1 MAAKTQY
8 KMNKTKGRVIS
19 VNESLVGA
27 QITEGAVINGEVAY
41 IIIEDGKRLKS
52 EVIDVKSG
60 NTVYLQVFEDTSWMR
75 AGDLVEFSGLPLAVK
90 LGPGILGSVTD
101 GLQNPLYELA
111 KIEWFLERGL
121 EVEPLDTTVKWLFT
135 PSVQKGDV
143 VTGGGIL
150 GAVPE
155 KLFEHKIFVP
165 FSMQENYTVAHIA
178 DKGNYTIDED
188 IAIVKDSAGHS
199 IKLQMA
205 FDWPVK
211 KPMPFHERS
220 VPVTPLP
227 TGIRILDA
235 LFPIAYGGTACCPG
249 PFGAGKTVLQH
260 SLAKHS
266 QADIVIM
273 AACGERAG
281 EAVEIFKDFPELIDP
296 KTGKSLM
303 DRTYIVGNTSSMPVA
318 AREASVYL
326 ATTVG
331 EYYRKQGLDV
341 LILADSTS
349 RWAQA
354 LRETS
359 GRKEE
364 IPGPEAFPMYISTL
378 ISAFYDRAGVD
389 ILENGQTGSLSIMGT
404 VSPAGG
410 NFDEPVTQ
418 ATLLSTGAFWGLSR
432 ALSDARKYP
441 AIDRIDSNSK
451 YPSLLKIEEV
461 SLLMELLR
469 DGKSIAS
476 NILLM
481 GEKGITDEAYI
492 SYQKAELVDAV
503 FLQQNSFNDV
513 DGVTNPDRLR
523 IMFDIVKEIIDAPVT
538 LKGKENIRS
547 HFNFMRQAYM
557 DWNLIQV
564 DDEKFE
570 KQKTQILN
578 LVKKMGHAKENI

>member
-1 MAAKTQY
+1 MQ
-8 KMNKTKGRVIS
+8 KGKGKVVS

-27 QITEGAVINGEVAY
+27 QTTDVAVMNGEVAY
-41 IIIEDGKRLKS
+41 IIIEDGKRLKA
-52 EVIDVKSG
+52 EVIDVKKG
-60 NTVYLQVFEDTSWMR
+60 NQVYLQVFEDTSWMKV
-75 AGDLVEFSGLPLAVK
+75 GDPVEFTGLPLAVK

-121 EVEPLDTTVKWLFT
+121 EVSPLDTTKKWHFT
-135 PSVQKGDV
+135 PKAKSGDKI
-143 VTGGGIL
+143 TGGGVL
-150 GAVPE
+150 GSVPE
-155 KLFEHKIFVP
+155 KLFNHKIFVP
-165 FSMQENYTVAHIA
+165 FSLQGEYTLQRIVSEG
-178 DKGNYTIDED
+178 DYTINEP
-188 IAIVKDSAGHS
+188 IATITDSAGNPTE
-199 IKLQMA
+199 LTMA
-205 FDWPVK
+205 FEWPVK
-211 KPMPFHERS
+211 KSMPFHQRS
-220 VPVTPLP
+220 VPKRPMS

-235 LFPIAYGGTACCPG
+235 LFPIAQGGTACSPG

-266 QADIVIM
+266 EADVVII

-281 EAVEIFKDFPELIDP
+281 EAVEVFKDFPELIDP

-318 AREASVYL
+318 AREASVYM

-331 EYYRKQGLDV
+331 EYYRKQGLNV

-378 ISAFYDRAGVD
+378 ISAFYDRAGVE
-389 ILENGQTGSLSIMGT
+389 ILSDGNTGSLSIIGT

-451 YPSLLKIEEV
+451 YPSLLEEEEV
-461 SLLMELLR
+461 AYLLELLR
-469 DGKSIAS
+469 DGKTIAS
-476 NILLM
+476 NIILM
-481 GEKGITDEAYI
+481 GEKGITDESYI
-492 SYQKAELVDAV
+492 RYQKSELLDAV
-503 FLQQNSFNDV
+503 FLQQNSFHEV
-513 DGVTNPDRLR
+513 DGVTHLKRLR
-523 IMFDIVKEIIDAPVT
+523 LMFEMVQKIIDAPVE
-538 LKGKENIRS
+538 LQGKEKIRT
-547 HFNFMRQAYM
+547 HFNFLRQAFL
-557 DWNLIQV
+557 DWNYMAP
-564 DDEKFE
+564 DDEGFE
-570 KQKTQILN
+570 KQKTKLLN
-578 LVKKMGHAKENI
+578 LVKKMVHVAENV

>member
-1 MAAKTQY
+1 MQVAKG
-8 KMNKTKGRVIS
+8 KVVS
-19 VNESLVGA
+19 VDESLVGV
-27 QITEGAVINGEVAY
+27 QTTEGAVMNGEVAY
-41 IIIEDGKRLKS
+41 IVIEDGKRLKS
-52 EVIDVKSG
+52 EVIDVKKG
-60 NTVYLQVFEDTSWMR
+60 GVAFLQVFEDTSWMKV
-75 AGDLVEFSGLPLAVK
+75 GDPVEFTGLPLAVK

-101 GLQNPLYELA
+101 GLQNPLYELG

-121 EVEPLDTTVKWLFT
+121 EVDPLDATKKWSFT
-135 PSVQKGDV
+135 PKAKKGDTL
-143 VTGGGIL
+143 TGGSVL
-150 GAVPE
+150 GTVPE

-165 FSMQENYTVAHIA
+165 FSISGDCVLEQIVDEGDYTVDEPIA
-178 DKGNYTIDED
+178 TLMDPEGRPIELK
-188 IAIVKDSAGHS
+188 
-199 IKLQMA
+199 MA

-211 KPMPFHERS
+211 QSMPFHKRS
-220 VPVTPLP
+220 VPEKPLP

-235 LFPIAYGGTACCPG
+235 LFPIAYGGTACNPG

-260 SLAKHS
+260 SLARHS
-266 QADIVIM
+266 QADVVII

-281 EAVEIFKDFPELIDP
+281 EAVEVFKDFPELIDP
-296 KTGKSLM
+296 RTGKSLM

-318 AREASVYL
+318 AREASVYM

-331 EYYRKQGLDV
+331 EYYRKQGLNV

-378 ISAFYDRAGVD
+378 ISAFYDRAGVEVLPD
-389 ILENGQTGSLSIMGT
+389 GNTGSLSIIGT

-451 YPSLLKIEEV
+451 YPSLLREEEV
-461 SLLMELLR
+461 SFLLELLR
-469 DGKSIAS
+469 EGKTIAS
-476 NILLM
+476 NIILM
-481 GEKGITDEAYI
+481 GEKGITDESYI
-492 SYQKAELVDAV
+492 TYQKAELLDAV
-503 FLQQNSFNDV
+503 FLQQNSFHQV
-513 DGVTNPDRLR
+513 DGVTSPDRLR
-523 IMFDIVKEIIDAPVT
+523 MMFDLVREIIETPVEI
-538 LKGKENIRS
+538 KGKDEIRS
-547 HFNFMRQAYM
+547 HFNFIRQAFL
-557 DWNLIQV
+557 DWNYMSPQ
-564 DDEKFE
+564 EEGFG
-570 KQKTQILN
+570 KQKAKLVN
-578 LVKKMGHAKENI
+578 LVKQREHAPENI

>member
-1 MAAKTQY
+1 MMQKAKG
-8 KMNKTKGRVIS
+8 KVVS
-19 VNESLVGA
+19 VNESLVAA
-27 QITEGAVINGEVAY
+27 QTTEGSVMNGEVAY

-52 EVIDVKSG
+52 EVIDVKP
-60 NTVYLQVFEDTSWMR
+60 NDMVYLQVFEDTGWMKV
-75 AGDLVEFSGLPLAVK
+75 GDLVEFSGLPLAVK

-111 KIEWFLERGL
+111 KKEWFLERGL
-121 EVEPLDTTVKWLFT
+121 VVEPLDITVKWHFT
-135 PSVQKGDV
+135 PSVQKGDL
-143 VTGGGIL
+143 VTGGTVL
-150 GAVPE
+150 GSVPE

-165 FSMQENYTVAHIA
+165 FSIQGDHTIEQIAPEGEYTVDEPIA
-178 DKGNYTIDED
+178 VI
-188 IAIVKDSAGHS
+188 KDAMGKSMEL
-199 IKLQMA
+199 KMV
-205 FDWPVK
+205 FEWPVK
-211 KPMPFHERS
+211 KPMPFNERS
-220 VPVTPLP
+220 VPVDPMP

-235 LFPIAYGGTACCPG
+235 LFPIAYGGTACNPG

-260 SLAKHS
+260 SLARHS
-266 QADIVIM
+266 QADVVII

-281 EAVEIFKDFPELIDP
+281 EAVEVFKDFPELIDP
-296 KTGKSLM
+296 RTGKSLM

-318 AREASVYL
+318 AREASVYM

-331 EYYRKQGLDV
+331 EYYRKQGLNV

-378 ISAFYDRAGVD
+378 ISAFYDRAGIELLPD
-389 ILENGQTGSLSIMGT
+389 GKTGSLSIIGT

-451 YPSLLKIEEV
+451 YPSLLNQEEV
-461 SLLMELLR
+461 NFLLELLR
-469 DGKSIAS
+469 DGKTIAS
-476 NILLM
+476 NIILM

-492 SYQKAELVDAV
+492 RYQKAELLDAV
-503 FLQQNSFNDV
+503 FLQQNSFHEV
-513 DGVTNPDRLR
+513 DGVTTPDRLR
-523 IMFDIVKEIIDAPVT
+523 AMFDMVKEIIDATVGI
-538 LKGKENIRS
+538 KGKEGIRS
-547 HFNFMRQAYM
+547 HFNFIRQAFL
-557 DWNLIQV
+557 DWNYMKP
-564 DDEKFE
+564 DEEGFE
-570 KQKTQILN
+570 KQKMKLVN
-578 LVKKMGHAKENI
+578 LVKQREHVAENV

>member
-1 MAAKTQY
+1 MQKS
-8 KMNKTKGRVIS
+8 KGKVVS

-27 QITEGAVINGEVAY
+27 QITKGAVMNGEVAY
-41 IIIEDGKRLKS
+41 IIIEDGKRLKA
-52 EVIDVKSG
+52 EVIDIKDG
-60 NTVYLQVFEDTSWMR
+60 DKVYLQVFEDTSWMKV
-75 AGDLVEFSGLPLAVK
+75 GDLVEFTSLPLAVK

-101 GLQNPLYELA
+101 GLQNPLYELG

-121 EVEPLDTTVKWLFT
+121 EVDPLDSTQKWHFT
-135 PSVQKGDV
+135 PMVQEGAT
-143 VTGGGIL
+143 VTGESIL
-150 GAVPE
+150 GFVPE

-165 FSMQENYTVAHIA
+165 FSIQGDHTIEYIAPEGEYTVDDPIA
-178 DKGNYTIDED
+178 TI
-188 IAIVKDSAGHS
+188 KDSTGRNTEL
-199 IKLQMA
+199 KMA
-205 FDWPVK
+205 FEWPVK
-211 KPMPFHERS
+211 KPMPFNERS
-220 VPVTPLP
+220 VPIKPMP

-235 LFPIAYGGTACCPG
+235 LFPIAYGGTACNPG

-260 SLAKHS
+260 SLARHS
-266 QADIVIM
+266 QADVVII

-281 EAVEIFKDFPELIDP
+281 EAVEVFKDFPELIDP
-296 KTGKSLM
+296 RTGKSLM

-318 AREASVYL
+318 AREASVYM

-331 EYYRKQGLDV
+331 EYYRKQGLNV

-378 ISAFYDRAGVD
+378 ISAFYDRAGVE
-389 ILENGQTGSLSIMGT
+389 ILGTDNTGSLSIIGT

-451 YPSLLKIEEV
+451 YPSLLEEMEV
-461 SLLMELLR
+461 KYLLELLY
-469 DGKSIAS
+469 DGKTIAS
-476 NILLM
+476 NIILM
-481 GEKGITDEAYI
+481 GEKGISDESYLR
-492 SYQKAELVDAV
+492 YQKAELLDAV
-503 FLQQNSFNDV
+503 FLQQNSFHEV
-513 DGVTNPDRLR
+513 DGVTHPERLR
-523 IMFDIVKEIIDAPVT
+523 LMFNMVKEVIDAP
-538 LKGKENIRS
+538 LDIKGKEEIRS
-547 HFNFMRQAYM
+547 HFNFIRQAFL
-557 DWNLIQV
+557 DWNSMRP
-564 DDEKFE
+564 DDEEFE
-570 KQKTQILN
+570 KQKTKLLN
-578 LVKKMGHAKENI
+578 LVKQKEHVAENI

>member
-1 MAAKTQY
+1 MQ
-8 KMNKTKGRVIS
+8 KTKGKVVS
-19 VNESLVGA
+19 VNESLVGVEV
-27 QITEGAVINGEVAY
+27 TSGAVMNGEVAF
-41 IIIEDGKRLKS
+41 IAIEDGKRLKS
-52 EVIDVKSG
+52 EVIDVKEG
-60 NTVYLQVFEDTSWMR
+60 DLVYLQVFEDTGWMKV
-75 AGDLVEFSGLPLAVK
+75 GDPVEFTGLPLAVK

-101 GLQNPLYELA
+101 GLQNPLYELG

-121 EVEPLDTTVKWLFT
+121 EVAPLDTTVKWQFT
-135 PSVQKGDV
+135 PKVGKGDTV
-143 VTGGGIL
+143 SGGSIL
-150 GAVPE
+150 GSVPE

-165 FSMQENYTVAHIA
+165 FSVRGDWIVEKIA
-178 DKGNYTIDED
+178 DGGDYTIEEP
-188 IAIVKDSAGHS
+188 IATIRDAMGQRMELK
-199 IKLQMA
+199 MA

-211 KPMPFHERS
+211 QPMPFHERS
-220 VPVTPLP
+220 VPETPMP

-235 LFPIAYGGTACCPG
+235 LFPIAYGGTACNPG

-260 SLAKHS
+260 SLARHS
-266 QADIVIM
+266 QADVVII

-281 EAVEIFKDFPELIDP
+281 EAVEVFKDFPELIDP
-296 KTGKSLM
+296 RTGKSLM

-318 AREASVYL
+318 AREASVYM

-378 ISAFYDRAGVD
+378 ISAFYDRAGVEMLPD
-389 ILENGQTGSLSIMGT
+389 GATGSLSIIGT

-441 AIDRIDSNSK
+441 AIDRIDSTSK
-451 YPSLLKIEEV
+451 YPSLLREEEV
-461 SLLMELLR
+461 IFLLELLR
-469 DGKSIAS
+469 EGKSIAS
-476 NILLM
+476 NIILM
-481 GEKGITDEAYI
+481 GEKGITDESYI
-492 SYQKAELVDAV
+492 TYQKAELLDAV
-503 FLQQNSFNDV
+503 FLQQNSFHKV
-513 DGVTNPDRLR
+513 DGVTNPQRLR
-523 IMFDIVKEIIDAPVT
+523 LMFDMVREIIDT
-538 LKGKENIRS
+538 DMDIKGKEEIRS
-547 HFNFMRQAYM
+547 HFNFIRQAFL
-557 DWNLIQV
+557 DWNYMGP
-564 DDEKFE
+564 DEDGFE
-570 KQKTQILN
+570 KQKTKLLN
-578 LVKKMGHAKENI
+578 LIKQREHAPENI

>member
-1 MAAKTQY
+1 MQQAKG
-8 KMNKTKGRVIS
+8 KVVS
-19 VNESLVGA
+19 VNESLVGVETT
-27 QITEGAVINGEVAY
+27 QGAVMNGEVAY

-52 EVIDVKSG
+52 EVIDVKTG
-60 NTVYLQVFEDTSWMR
+60 QLVYLQVFEDTSWMK

-121 EVEPLDTTVKWLFT
+121 EVEPLDNTTNWHFT
-135 PSVQKGDV
+135 PRAKKGEFV
-143 VTGGGIL
+143 SGGAVL
-150 GAVPE
+150 GSVPE
-155 KLFEHKIFVP
+155 KIFEHKIFVP
-165 FSMQENYTVAHIA
+165 FSLHADFEIVEIVAEG
-178 DKGNYTIDED
+178 DYTIDET
-188 IAIVKDSAGHS
+188 IAKIKDKEGNIQS
-199 IKLQMA
+199 LTMA
-205 FDWPVK
+205 FEWPVK
-211 KPMPFHERS
+211 RAMPFHQRS
-220 VPVTPLP
+220 VPDKPLP

-235 LFPIAYGGTACCPG
+235 LFPIAYGGTACNPG

-266 QADIVIM
+266 QADIVII

-281 EAVEIFKDFPELIDP
+281 EAVEVFKDFPELVDP
-296 KTGKSLM
+296 RTGKSLM

-318 AREASVYL
+318 AREASVYM

-331 EYYRKQGLDV
+331 EYYRKQGLNV

-378 ISAFYDRAGVD
+378 ISAFYDRAGVETLPD
-389 ILENGQTGSLSIMGT
+389 GNQGSLSIIGT

-441 AIDRIDSNSK
+441 AIDRIDSKSK
-451 YPSLLKIEEV
+451 YPSLLEKDEV
-461 SLLMELLR
+461 TLLLELLR

-481 GEKGITDEAYI
+481 GEKGITDDTYVR
-492 SYQKAELVDAV
+492 YQKAELLDAV
-503 FLQQNSFNDV
+503 FIQQNSFDEV
-513 DGVTNPDRLR
+513 DGVSNPNRLR
-523 IMFDIVKEIIDAPVT
+523 IMCDMVLKIIDTPLAI
-538 LKGKENIRS
+538 KGKDNIRS
-547 HFNFMRQAYM
+547 HFNFVRQAFL
-557 DWNLIQV
+557 DWNYIKI
-564 DDEKFE
+564 DDEQFE
-570 KQKTQILN
+570 KQKTKLLKLIKQRAYATEDI
-578 LVKKMGHAKENI
+578 

>member
-1 MAAKTQY
+1 MTSKKSMKKAK
-8 KMNKTKGRVIS
+8 GEVVS
-19 VNESLVGA
+19 VNESLVSA
-27 QITEGAVINGEVAY
+27 KNTEGAVINGEVAY
-41 IIIEDGKRLKS
+41 IILEDGKRLKS
-52 EVIDVKSG
+52 EVIDVKEG
-60 NTVYLQVFEDTSWMR
+60 GVVFLQVFEDTGWMR
-75 AGDLVEFSGLPLAVK
+75 IGDLVEFTGLPLAVK

-121 EVEPLDTTVKWLFT
+121 EVSPLDNTKKWHFT
-135 PSVQKGDV
+135 PTVQKNDI
-143 VTGGGIL
+143 VTGSSVL
-150 GAVPE
+150 GHVPE
-155 KLFEHKIFVP
+155 KLFQHKIFVP
-165 FSMQENYTVAHIA
+165 FSILGEYTIESIVPEV
-178 DKGNYTIDED
+178 DYTIDET
-188 IAIVKDSAGHS
+188 IAVIKDNAGN
-199 IKLQMA
+199 KQELQMA

-220 VPVTPLP
+220 VPENPMP

-235 LFPIAYGGTACCPG
+235 HFPIAFGGTACNPG

-260 SLAKHS
+260 SLARHS
-266 QADIVIM
+266 QADVVII

-281 EAVEIFKDFPELIDP
+281 EAVEVFKDFPELIDP
-296 KTGKSLM
+296 RTGKSLM
-303 DRTYIVGNTSSMPVA
+303 DRTFIVGNTSSMPVA
-318 AREASVYL
+318 AREASVYM

-331 EYYRKQGLDV
+331 EYYRKQGLNV

-378 ISAFYDRAGVD
+378 ISAFYDRAGVE
-389 ILENGQTGSLSIMGT
+389 ILSDGNTGSLSIIGT

-441 AIDRIDSNSK
+441 AIDRIDSTSK
-451 YPSLLKIEEV
+451 YPSLLQKEEV
-461 SLLMELLR
+461 LYLLELLR
-469 DGKSIAS
+469 DGKTIAS

-481 GEKGITDEAYI
+481 GEKGITDESYI
-492 SYQKAELVDAV
+492 RYQKSELLDSV
-503 FLQQNSFNDV
+503 FLQQNSFDEV

-523 IMFDIVKEIIDAPVT
+523 LMFGMVKEIIDAPVAIQ
-538 LKGKENIRS
+538 GKEEIRS
-547 HFNFMRQAYM
+547 HFNFMRQAFL
-557 DWNLIQV
+557 DWNYMQLK
-564 DDEKFE
+564 DEKFE
-570 KQKTQILN
+570 KQKSKLLK
-578 LVKKMGHAKENI
+578 LVKQMGYAKENV

>member
-1 MAAKTQY
+1 MHKAT
-8 KMNKTKGRVIS
+8 GEVHS

-27 QITEGAVINGEVAY
+27 HIKGGAVMNGEVAY
-41 IIIEDGKRLKS
+41 IIIEDGKRLKA
-52 EVIDVKSG
+52 EVIDVKE
-60 NTVYLQVFEDTSWMR
+60 NNKVYLQVFEDTGWMKV
-75 AGDLVEFSGLPLAVK
+75 GDPVEFTGLPLAVK

-101 GLQNPLYELA
+101 GLQNPLYELG

-121 EVEPLDTTVKWLFT
+121 KVDPLDNTKKWHFT
-135 PSVQKGDV
+135 PKTKKGDK
-143 VTGGGIL
+143 VTQGSVL
-150 GAVPE
+150 GVVPE

-165 FSMQENYTVAHIA
+165 FSLSGEFTVQHIAKAGEYTVDEPIV
-178 DKGNYTIDED
+178 TI
-188 IAIVKDSAGHS
+188 KDGSG
-199 IKLQMA
+199 KDLELTMA
-205 FDWPVK
+205 FEWPVK
-211 KPMPFHERS
+211 KSMPFKERS
-220 VPVTPLP
+220 VPEKPMP

-235 LFPIAYGGTACCPG
+235 LFPIAYGGTACNPG

-260 SLAKHS
+260 SLARHS
-266 QADIVIM
+266 QADVVII

-281 EAVEIFKDFPELIDP
+281 EAVEVFKDFPELIDP
-296 KTGKSLM
+296 RTGSSLM

-318 AREASVYL
+318 AREASVYM

-331 EYYRKQGLDV
+331 EYYRKQGLNV

-378 ISAFYDRAGVD
+378 ISAFYDRAGVEVLGD
-389 ILENGQTGSLSIMGT
+389 GKTGSLSIIGT

-451 YPSLLKIEEV
+451 YPSLLEEDEV
-461 SLLMELLR
+461 AYLLELLR
-469 DGKSIAS
+469 DGKAIAS
-476 NILLM
+476 NIILM
-481 GEKGITDEAYI
+481 GEKGITDASYI
-492 SYQKAELVDAV
+492 RYQKAELLDAV
-503 FLQQNSFNDV
+503 FLQQNSFHEV
-513 DGVTNPDRLR
+513 DGVTNPERLR
-523 IMFDIVKEIIDAPVT
+523 FMFNMVKKIIEAPVN
-538 LKGKENIRS
+538 LKGKEAIRS
-547 HFNFMRQAYM
+547 HFNFIRQAFL
-557 DWNLIQV
+557 DWNYMMPN
-564 DDEKFE
+564 DDGFE
-570 KQKTQILN
+570 KQKTTLLN
-578 LVKKMGHAKENI
+578 LVKKMGHVAENV

>member
-1 MAAKTQY
+1 MQKAQGKVT
-8 KMNKTKGRVIS
+8 S

-27 QITEGAVINGEVAY
+27 KTIQGAVMNGEVAY
-41 IIIEDGKRLKS
+41 IVIEDGKRLKA
-52 EVIDVKSG
+52 EVIDIKKG
-60 NTVYLQVFEDTSWMR
+60 NTVYLQVFEDTGWMKV
-75 AGDLVEFSGLPLAVK
+75 GDPVEFTGLPLSVK

-101 GLQNPLYELA
+101 GLQNPLYELG

-121 EVEPLDTTVKWLFT
+121 EVAPLDNTQKWHFT
-135 PSVQKGDV
+135 PYVKIGDK
-143 VTGGGIL
+143 VTGGMAL
-150 GAVPE
+150 GSVPE

-165 FSMQENYTVAHIA
+165 FSLQGDYTITHIA
-178 DKGNYTIDED
+178 AEGDYTIEEP
-188 IAIVKDSAGHS
+188 IATIKDGAGTTTE
-199 IKLQMA
+199 LQMA
-205 FDWPVK
+205 FEWPVK
-211 KPMPFHERS
+211 RPMPFHERS
-220 VPVTPLP
+220 VPVRPMP

-235 LFPIAYGGTACCPG
+235 LFPIAQGGTACSPG

-266 QADIVIM
+266 EADVVII

-281 EAVEIFKDFPELIDP
+281 EAVEVFKDFPELIDP
-296 KTGKSLM
+296 RTGKSLM

-331 EYYRKQGLDV
+331 EYYRKQGLNV

-378 ISAFYDRAGVD
+378 ISAFYDRAGVE
-389 ILENGQTGSLSIMGT
+389 ILEGGNSGSLSIVGT

-451 YPSLLKIEEV
+451 YPSLLEKEEV
-461 SLLMELLR
+461 AYLLELLR

-476 NILLM
+476 NIILM
-481 GEKGITDEAYI
+481 GEKGITDESYI
-492 SYQKAELVDAV
+492 RYQKSELLDAV
-503 FLQQNSFNDV
+503 FLQQNSFHEV
-513 DGVTNPDRLR
+513 DGVTNPERLR
-523 IMFDIVKEIIDAPVT
+523 LMFNMVREIIDAPVRIA
-538 LKGKENIRS
+538 GKDRIRS
-547 HFNFMRQAYM
+547 QFNFLRQAFLDWNYM
-557 DWNLIQV
+557 DVN
-564 DDEKFE
+564 EEGFE
-570 KQKTQILN
+570 KQKTKLLN
-578 LVKKMGHAKENI
+578 LIKQLVHVAENV

>member
-1 MAAKTQY
+1 MQKAKG
-8 KMNKTKGRVIS
+8 KVLS
-19 VNESLVGA
+19 VNESLVGVETT
-27 QITEGAVINGEVAY
+27 QGAVMNGEVAY
-41 IIIEDGKRLKS
+41 IVLEDGKRLKS

-60 NTVYLQVFEDTSWMR
+60 QMVYLQVFEDTSWMR
-75 AGDLVEFSGLPLAVK
+75 VGDLVEFSGLPLAVK

-111 KIEWFLERGL
+111 KTEWFLERGIV
-121 EVEPLDTTVKWLFT
+121 VEPLDNITKWEFT
-135 PSVQKGDV
+135 PKVTIGDT
-143 VTGGGIL
+143 VTGGDVL
-150 GAVPE
+150 GTVPE
-155 KLFEHKIFVP
+155 KIFEHKIFVP
-165 FSMQENYTVAHIA
+165 FSLSSNFKIIEIA
-178 DKGNYTIDED
+178 EKGAYTIDD
-188 IAIVKDSAGHS
+188 PIAKIKDDSGT
-199 IKLQMA
+199 IKELTMA
-205 FDWPVK
+205 FEWPVK
-211 KPMPFHERS
+211 VAMPFNERS
-220 VPVTPLP
+220 VPEKPLP
-227 TGIRILDA
+227 TGIRILDS
-235 LFPIAYGGTACCPG
+235 LFPIAYGGTACNPG

-260 SLAKHS
+260 SLARHS
-266 QADIVIM
+266 QADIVII

-281 EAVEIFKDFPELIDP
+281 EAVEVFKDFPELIDP
-296 KTGKSLM
+296 RTGKSLM

-331 EYYRKQGLDV
+331 EYYRKQGLNV

-389 ILENGQTGSLSIMGT
+389 ILKDGAVGSLSIIGT

-418 ATLLSTGAFWGLSR
+418 ATLLSTGSFWGLSR

-451 YPSLLKIEEV
+451 YPSLLKEEEV
-461 SLLMELLR
+461 TYLLELLR

-481 GEKGITDEAYI
+481 GEKGITDETYI
-492 SYQKAELVDAV
+492 RYQKSELLDAV
-503 FLQQNSFNDV
+503 FLQQNSFNDI
-513 DGVTNPDRLR
+513 DGVTNPERLR
-523 IMFDIVKEIIDAPVT
+523 LMFDMVFAIIEASID
-538 LKGKENIRS
+538 LKGKEEIRT
-547 HFNFMRQAYM
+547 HFNFLRQAFL
-557 DWNLIQV
+557 DWNYMSV
-564 DDEKFE
+564 NDENFE
-570 KQKTQILN
+570 KQHTKLIN
-578 LVKKMGHAKENI
+578 LVKQRTYAKEDL

>member
-1 MAAKTQY
+1 MQKAKG
-8 KMNKTKGRVIS
+8 KVVS
-19 VNESLVGA
+19 VNESLVGVVN
-27 QITEGAVINGEVAY
+27 TEGAIMNGEVAY
-41 IIIEDGKRLKS
+41 IQIEGGERLKS
-52 EVIDVKSG
+52 EVIDVKP
-60 NTVYLQVFEDTSWMR
+60 NKMVYLQVFEDTSWMR
-75 AGDLVEFSGLPLAVK
+75 VGDLVEFTGLPLAVK

-111 KIEWFLERGL
+111 KMEWFLERGL
-121 EVEPLDTTVKWLFT
+121 VVEPLDISKKWHFT
-135 PSVQKGDV
+135 PKINKGDA
-143 VTGGGIL
+143 VTGGSVL

-155 KLFEHKIFVP
+155 KIFEHKIFVP
-165 FSMQENYTVAHIA
+165 FSTYGDYTIDHIVKEG
-178 DKGNYTIDED
+178 DYTIDEV
-188 IAIVKDSAGHS
+188 IAVISDAHGNTTELTMS
-199 IKLQMA
+199 
-205 FDWPVK
+205 FEWPVK
-211 KPMPFHERS
+211 TAMPFHKRS
-220 VPVTPLP
+220 VPEHSMP

-235 LFPIAYGGTACCPG
+235 LFPIAYGGTACNPG

-260 SLAKHS
+260 SLARHS
-266 QADIVIM
+266 QADIVII

-281 EAVEIFKDFPELIDP
+281 EAVEVFKDFPELMDP
-296 KTGKSLM
+296 RTGNSLM

-331 EYYRKQGLDV
+331 EYYRKQGLNV

-378 ISAFYDRAGVD
+378 ISAFYDRAGVEMFSD
-389 ILENGQTGSLSIMGT
+389 GSTGSLSIIGT

-451 YPSLLKIEEV
+451 YPSLLNNDEV
-461 SLLMELLR
+461 TSLLQLLR
-469 DGKSIAS
+469 DGKTIAS

-492 SYQKAELVDAV
+492 RYQKAELLDAV
-503 FLQQNSFNDV
+503 FLQQNSFHNV
-513 DGVTNPDRLR
+513 DGVTNPKRLR
-523 IMFDIVKEIIDAPVT
+523 IMYDMVKDIIDTPVSIN
-538 LKGKENIRS
+538 GKSEIRS
-547 HFNFMRQAYM
+547 HFNFIRQAFL
-557 DWNLIQV
+557 DWNNLAL
-564 DDEKFE
+564 DNEAFE
-570 KQKTQILN
+570 KQKMKLVT
-578 LVKKMGHAKENI
+578 LVKQKQYASENV

>member
-1 MAAKTQY
+1 MQE
-8 KMNKTKGRVIS
+8 TKGKVVS
-19 VNESLVGA
+19 VNESLVGVE
-27 QITEGAVINGEVAY
+27 TTSGAVMNGEVAF
-41 IIIEDGKRLKS
+41 IVIEDGKRLKS
-52 EVIDVKSG
+52 EVIDVKEG
-60 NTVYLQVFEDTSWMR
+60 DLVYLQVFEDTGWMKV
-75 AGDLVEFSGLPLAVK
+75 GDPVEFTGLPLAVK

-101 GLQNPLYELA
+101 GLQNPLYELG

-121 EVEPLDTTVKWLFT
+121 EVAPLDTTVKWNFT
-135 PSVQKGDV
+135 PKVGKGATVSGGSV
-143 VTGGGIL
+143 L
-150 GAVPE
+150 GSVPE

-165 FSMQENYTVAHIA
+165 FSVRGDWEVERIVDAGDYTVDEPIA
-178 DKGNYTIDED
+178 TIRDATGQRMEL
-188 IAIVKDSAGHS
+188 K
-199 IKLQMA
+199 MA

-211 KPMPFHERS
+211 QPMPFHQRS
-220 VPVTPLP
+220 VPETPMP

-235 LFPIAYGGTACCPG
+235 LFPIAYGGTACNPG

-260 SLAKHS
+260 SLARHS
-266 QADIVIM
+266 QADVVII

-281 EAVEIFKDFPELIDP
+281 EAVEVFKDFPELVDP
-296 KTGKSLM
+296 RTGKSLM

-318 AREASVYL
+318 AREASVYM

-331 EYYRKQGLDV
+331 EYYRKQGLNV

-378 ISAFYDRAGVD
+378 ISAFYDRAGVEMLPD
-389 ILENGQTGSLSIMGT
+389 GASGSLSIIGT

-451 YPSLLKIEEV
+451 YPSLLREAEV
-461 SLLMELLR
+461 SFLLELLR
-469 DGKSIAS
+469 EGKSIAS
-476 NILLM
+476 NIILM
-481 GEKGITDEAYI
+481 GEKGITDESYI
-492 SYQKAELVDAV
+492 TYQKAEL
-503 FLQQNSFNDV
+503 LQMN
-513 DGVTNPDRLR
+513 
-523 IMFDIVKEIIDAPVT
+523 
-538 LKGKENIRS
+538 
-547 HFNFMRQAYM
+547 
-557 DWNLIQV
+557 
-564 DDEKFE
+564 
-570 KQKTQILN
+570 
-578 LVKKMGHAKENI
+578 